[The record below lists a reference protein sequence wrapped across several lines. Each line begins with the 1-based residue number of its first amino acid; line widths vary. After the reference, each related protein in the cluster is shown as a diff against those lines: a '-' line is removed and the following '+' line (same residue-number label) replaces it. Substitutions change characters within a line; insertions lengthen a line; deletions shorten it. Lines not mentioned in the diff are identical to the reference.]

1 LPVFTKK
8 NIALIVK
15 NKIFMISDSIN
26 MKRREIIKIL
36 SVSPI
41 LGGGILSA
49 SQFQKAIAETA
60 KISIP
65 GRDLFKELGL
75 KTFINASCVCTR
87 LTASLMPQEVTQAI
101 TKGAEEFV
109 LLNDVLD
116 KVGEK
121 IAELCHAEAATVT
134 AGCWSALVQGL
145 AGVMTGMDRKKVMQ
159 LPNVD
164 GMKSEVI
171 LQKSHANGYH
181 QALTNTGAKLIIV
194 ETLEEVE
201 AAISEKTTMLWFLNR
216 ELNKGQIKYDQ
227 WLALGKKHKIP
238 TMIDIA
244 SDAHPVE
251 NLWKFN
257 DMGFDLVAISGGKA
271 MRGPQSAGI
280 LMGKKDLIA
289 AARLSAPPN
298 SGICRG
304 HKVNKEEILAMYV
317 ALERHIKMD
326 HVEEWKMWED
336 RMSIVISTIKNIKG
350 VKTDVF
356 IPEIANYTPTL
367 NLSWD
372 TGLIKMTG
380 MELRERLWNGNPG
393 IEVGGGGTMG
403 GKNIGI
409 ELSVW
414 QLKPGQEKILA
425 NRLREELLASIK

>member
-1 LPVFTKK
+1 
-8 NIALIVK
+8 
-15 NKIFMISDSIN
+15 
-26 MKRREIIKIL
+26 MKRRDLIKF
-36 SVSPI
+36 
-41 LGGGILSA
+41 LSA
-49 SQFQKAIAETA
+49 APLAGGMIGTGLTTQTA
-60 KISIP
+60 VAGESVTASA

-75 KTFINASCVCTR
+75 KTFINASCVCTS
-87 LTASLMPQEVTQAI
+87 LTASLMPPEVTQAI
-101 TKGAEEFV
+101 VKGAEEFV

-164 GMKSEVI
+164 GMKYEVI

-181 QALTNTGAKLIIV
+181 QALTNTGAKLILV
-194 ETLEEVE
+194 ETLEEAE
-201 AAISEKTTMLWFLNR
+201 AAINEKTAMLWFLNR
-216 ELNKGQIKYDQ
+216 ELNKGKLNYEQ
-227 WLALGKKHKIP
+227 WLALGKKHNIP

-244 SDAHPVE
+244 SDAHPVD

-326 HVEEWKMWED
+326 HEKEWKMWEAS
-336 RMSIVISTIKNIKG
+336 MAVIVNSIKG
-350 VKTDVF
+350 ISGVETEVF
-356 IPEIANYTPTL
+356 IPEIANNTPTL
-367 NLSWD
+367 HLSWD
-372 TGLIKMTG
+372 SNKIKMTG
-380 MELRERLWNGNPG
+380 KQLKERLWNGNPG
-393 IEVGGGGTMG
+393 IEVMGGGTMG
-403 GKNIGI
+403 GKKDGI

-414 QLKPGQEKILA
+414 QLKPGQEKIVA
-425 NRLREELLASIK
+425 GRVKEELMKASV

>member
-1 LPVFTKK
+1 
-8 NIALIVK
+8 
-15 NKIFMISDSIN
+15 
-26 MKRREIIKIL
+26 MKRRDLIKFL
-36 SVSPI
+36 SAAP
-41 LGGGILSA
+41 LAGGIIGTGLTTQTVVAGESVTASA
-49 SQFQKAIAETA
+49 
-60 KISIP
+60 

-75 KTFINASCVCTR
+75 KTFINASCVCTS
-87 LTASLMPQEVTQAI
+87 LTASLMPPEVTQAI
-101 TKGAEEFV
+101 VKGAEEFV

-145 AGVMTGMDRKKVMQ
+145 AGVMTGMDRKKVSQ

-164 GMKSEVI
+164 GMKYEVI

-181 QALTNTGAKLIIV
+181 QALTNTGAKLILV
-194 ETLEEVE
+194 ETLEEAE
-201 AAISEKTTMLWFLNR
+201 AAINEKTAMLWFLNR
-216 ELNKGQIKYDQ
+216 ELNKGKLNYEQ
-227 WLALGKKHKIP
+227 WLALGKKHNIP

-244 SDAHPVE
+244 SDAHPVD

-326 HVEEWKMWED
+326 HEKEWKMWEAS
-336 RMSIVISTIKNIKG
+336 MAVIVNSIKG
-350 VKTDVF
+350 ISGVETEVF
-356 IPEIANYTPTL
+356 IPEIANNTPTL
-367 NLSWD
+367 HLSWD
-372 TGLIKMTG
+372 SNKIKMTG
-380 MELRERLWNGNPG
+380 KQLKERLWNGNPG
-393 IEVGGGGTMG
+393 IEVMGGGTMG
-403 GKNIGI
+403 GKKDGI

-414 QLKPGQEKILA
+414 QLKPGQEKIVA
-425 NRLREELLASIK
+425 GRVKEELMKASV

>member
-1 LPVFTKK
+1 
-8 NIALIVK
+8 
-15 NKIFMISDSIN
+15 
-26 MKRREIIKIL
+26 MKRRELIKIL
-36 SVSPI
+36 SAAPI
-41 LGGGILSA
+41 AGGLIGSGIPFQSA
-49 SQFQKAIAETA
+49 FAEEA
-60 KISIP
+60 VMAAA

-75 KTFINASCVCTR
+75 KTFINASCVCTS
-87 LTASLMPQEVTQAI
+87 LTASLMPPEVTQAI

-121 IAELCHAEAATVT
+121 IAELCHAEAATVS

-159 LPNVD
+159 LPNIE

-181 QALTNTGAKLIIV
+181 QALTNTGAKLVIV
-194 ETLEEVE
+194 ETLEEAE
-201 AAISEKTTMLWFLNR
+201 AAINEKTAMLWFLNR
-216 ELNKGQIKYDQ
+216 ELSAGKLNYKQ
-227 WLALGKKHKIP
+227 WLSLGKKHKVP

-326 HVEEWKMWED
+326 HVKEWKSWED
-336 RMSIVISTIKNIKG
+336 AMAVIVNTVKNIKG
-350 VKTDVF
+350 VSQNVF
-356 IPEIANYTPTL
+356 VPEIANNTPTL
-367 NLSWD
+367 HLSWD
-372 TGLIKMTG
+372 ANLIKLTG
-380 MELRERLWNGNPG
+380 KQLKENLWNGNPG
-393 IEVGGGGTMG
+393 IEVMGGGTMG
-403 GKNIGI
+403 GKRDGI

-414 QLKPGQEKILA
+414 QLKPGQEKIVA
-425 NRLREELLASIK
+425 QRLKEELMKASV

>member
-1 LPVFTKK
+1 
-8 NIALIVK
+8 
-15 NKIFMISDSIN
+15 
-26 MKRREIIKIL
+26 MKRRDVIRLL
-36 SVSPI
+36 STAPI
-41 LGGGILSA
+41 AGGLISA
-49 SQFQKAIAETA
+49 IPVQDALA
-60 KISIP
+60 KEVTTP
-65 GRDLFKELGL
+65 VAGRDLFKELGL
-75 KTFINASCVCTR
+75 KTFINASCVCTS
-87 LTASLMPQEVTQAI
+87 LTASLMPPEVTQAI
-101 TKGAEEFV
+101 AKGAEEFV

-145 AGVMTGMDRKKVMQ
+145 AGTMTGMDRAKVMQ
-159 LPNVD
+159 LPNVE

-181 QALTNTGAKLIIV
+181 QALKNTGAKLIIV
-194 ETLEEVE
+194 ETLQEVE
-201 AAISEKTTMLWFLNR
+201 AAINEKTAMLWFLNR
-216 ELNKGQIKYDQ
+216 ELNKGQLNYEQ
-227 WLALGKKHKIP
+227 WISLGKKHKIP

-244 SDAHPVE
+244 SDAHPVD

-326 HVEEWKMWED
+326 HVKEWKEWED
-336 RMSIVISTIKNIKG
+336 SMAVVVNTIKNIKG
-350 VKTDVF
+350 VKTEVF

-367 NLSWD
+367 HLSWD
-372 TGLIKMTG
+372 QSLIKMTG
-380 MELRERLWNGNPG
+380 RDLKQRLWNGNPG
-393 IEVGGGGTMG
+393 IEVMGGGTMG
-403 GKNIGI
+403 GKRDGI

-414 QLKPGQEKILA
+414 QLKPGQEKIVA
-425 NRLREELLASIK
+425 ARLKEELQKASV

>member
-1 LPVFTKK
+1 
-8 NIALIVK
+8 
-15 NKIFMISDSIN
+15 
-26 MKRREIIKIL
+26 MKRRDLIKF
-36 SVSPI
+36 
-41 LGGGILSA
+41 LSA
-49 SQFQKAIAETA
+49 APLAGGMIGTGLTTQTVVAGETLA
-60 KISIP
+60 ASA

-75 KTFINASCVCTR
+75 KTFINASCVCTS
-87 LTASLMPQEVTQAI
+87 LTASLMPPEVTQAI
-101 TKGAEEFV
+101 VKGAEEFV

-164 GMKSEVI
+164 GMKYEVI

-181 QALTNTGAKLIIV
+181 QALTNTGAKLILV

-201 AAISEKTTMLWFLNR
+201 AAINEKTAMLWFLNR
-216 ELNKGQIKYDQ
+216 ELNKGKLNYEQ
-227 WLALGKKHKIP
+227 WLALGKKHNIP

-244 SDAHPVE
+244 SDAHPVD

-317 ALERHIKMD
+317 ALERHIKLD
-326 HVEEWKMWED
+326 HEKEWKMWEAS
-336 RMSIVISTIKNIKG
+336 MAVIVNSLKVVNG
-350 VKTDVF
+350 VETEVF
-356 IPEIANYTPTL
+356 IPEIANNTPTL
-367 NLSWD
+367 HLSWD
-372 TGLIKMTG
+372 NNKIKMTG
-380 MELRERLWNGNPG
+380 KQLKERLWNGNPG
-393 IEVGGGGTMG
+393 IEVMGGGTMG
-403 GKNIGI
+403 GKKDGI

-414 QLKPGQEKILA
+414 QLKPGQEKIVA
-425 NRLREELLASIK
+425 GRVKEELLKASV

>member
-1 LPVFTKK
+1 
-8 NIALIVK
+8 
-15 NKIFMISDSIN
+15 
-26 MKRREIIKIL
+26 MKRRELIKIL
-36 SVSPI
+36 SAAPI
-41 LGGGILSA
+41 AGGLIGSGIPFQSA
-49 SQFQKAIAETA
+49 FAEEAVIAA
-60 KISIP
+60 A

-87 LTASLMPQEVTQAI
+87 LTASLMPPEVTQAI
-101 TKGAEEFV
+101 TQGAEEFV
-109 LLNDVLD
+109 LLDDVLD

-121 IAELCHAEAATVT
+121 IAKLCHAEAATVS

-159 LPNVD
+159 LPNVE

-181 QALTNTGAKLIIV
+181 QALTNTGAKLVIV
-194 ETLEEVE
+194 ETLEEAE
-201 AAISEKTTMLWFLNR
+201 AAINEKTAMLWFLNR
-216 ELNKGQIKYDQ
+216 ELSAGKLNYEQ
-227 WLALGKKHKIP
+227 WLALGKKHKVP

-304 HKVNKEEILAMYV
+304 HKVNKEEIIAMYV

-326 HVEEWKMWED
+326 HEKEWKTWESA
-336 RMSIVISTIKNIKG
+336 MAVIVNTVNTIKG
-350 VKTDVF
+350 VSQEVF
-356 IPEIANYTPTL
+356 IPEIANHTPTL
-367 NLSWD
+367 HLSWD
-372 TGLIKMTG
+372 ENQIKLTGKQ
-380 MELRERLWNGNPG
+380 LRDSLWNGNPG
-393 IEVGGGGTMG
+393 IEVMGGGTMG
-403 GKNIGI
+403 TKRDGI

-414 QLKPGQEKILA
+414 QLKPGQEKIVA
-425 NRLREELLASIK
+425 NRIKEELLKASV

>member
-1 LPVFTKK
+1 
-8 NIALIVK
+8 
-15 NKIFMISDSIN
+15 
-26 MKRREIIKIL
+26 MKRRELIKIL
-36 SVSPI
+36 SAAPI
-41 LGGGILSA
+41 AGGLIGSGIPFQSVFAEEAVMASA
-49 SQFQKAIAETA
+49 
-60 KISIP
+60 

-87 LTASLMPQEVTQAI
+87 LTASLMPPEVTQAI
-101 TKGAEEFV
+101 TQGAEEFV
-109 LLNDVLD
+109 LLDDVLD

-145 AGVMTGMDRKKVMQ
+145 AAVMTGMDRKKVMQ
-159 LPNVD
+159 LPNVE

-181 QALTNTGAKLIIV
+181 QALTNTGAKLVIV
-194 ETLEEVE
+194 ETLEEAE
-201 AAISEKTTMLWFLNR
+201 AAINEKTAMLWFLNR
-216 ELNKGQIKYDQ
+216 ELSAGKLNYEQ
-227 WLALGKKHKIP
+227 WLALGKKHKVP

-280 LMGKKDLIA
+280 LMGKKDIIA

-326 HVEEWKMWED
+326 HVKEWKSWED
-336 RMSIVISTIKNIKG
+336 AMAVIVNTVNAIKG
-350 VKTDVF
+350 VSQEVF
-356 IPEIANYTPTL
+356 VPEIANNTPTL
-367 NLSWD
+367 HLSWD
-372 TGLIKMTG
+372 SNLIKLSG
-380 MELRERLWNGNPG
+380 KQLRDNLWNGNPG
-393 IEVGGGGTMG
+393 IEVMGGGTMG
-403 GKNIGI
+403 GKRDGI

-414 QLKPGQEKILA
+414 QLKPGQEKVIA
-425 NRLREELLASIK
+425 RRLKEELLKASV

>member
-1 LPVFTKK
+1 
-8 NIALIVK
+8 
-15 NKIFMISDSIN
+15 
-26 MKRREIIKIL
+26 MKRRELIKIL
-36 SVSPI
+36 SAAPI
-41 LGGGILSA
+41 AGGLIGSGIPFQSA
-49 SQFQKAIAETA
+49 FAEEA
-60 KISIP
+60 VMAAA

-75 KTFINASCVCTR
+75 KTFINASCVCTS
-87 LTASLMPQEVTQAI
+87 LTASLMPPEVTQAI
-101 TKGAEEFV
+101 AKGAEEFV

-121 IAELCHAEAATVT
+121 IAELCHAEAATVS
-134 AGCWSALVQGL
+134 AGCWSALVQDL

-159 LPNVD
+159 LPNVE

-181 QALTNTGAKLIIV
+181 QALTNTGAKLVIV
-194 ETLEEVE
+194 ETLEEAE
-201 AAISEKTTMLWFLNR
+201 AAINEKTAMLWFLNR
-216 ELNKGQIKYDQ
+216 ELSAGKLNYKQ
-227 WLALGKKHKIP
+227 WLSLGKKHKVP

-326 HVEEWKMWED
+326 HVKEWKSWED
-336 RMSIVISTIKNIKG
+336 AMAVIVNTVKNIKG
-350 VKTDVF
+350 VSQNVF
-356 IPEIANYTPTL
+356 VPEIANNTPTL
-367 NLSWD
+367 HLSWD
-372 TGLIKMTG
+372 ANLIKLTG
-380 MELRERLWNGNPG
+380 KQLKDNLWNGNPG
-393 IEVGGGGTMG
+393 IEVMGGGTMG
-403 GKNIGI
+403 GKRDGI

-414 QLKPGQEKILA
+414 QLKPGQEKVVA
-425 NRLREELLASIK
+425 RRLKEELLKASV

>member
-1 LPVFTKK
+1 
-8 NIALIVK
+8 
-15 NKIFMISDSIN
+15 
-26 MKRREIIKIL
+26 MKRRELIKIL
-36 SVSPI
+36 SAAPI
-41 LGGGILSA
+41 AGGLIGSGIPFQSA
-49 SQFQKAIAETA
+49 FADEVVLAA
-60 KISIP
+60 A

-87 LTASLMPQEVTQAI
+87 LTATLMPPEVTQAI
-101 TKGAEEFV
+101 TQGAEEFV
-109 LLNDVLD
+109 LLDDVLD

-159 LPNVD
+159 LPNVE

-194 ETLEEVE
+194 ETLEEAE
-201 AAISEKTTMLWFLNR
+201 AAINEKTAMLWFLNR
-216 ELNKGQIKYDQ
+216 ELSAGKLNYQQ
-227 WLALGKKHKIP
+227 WLSLGKKHKVP

-280 LMGKKDLIA
+280 LMGKKDIIA

-326 HVEEWKMWED
+326 HVKEWKSWED
-336 RMSIVISTIKNIKG
+336 AMAIIVNTLNTIKG
-350 VKTDVF
+350 VSQEVF
-356 IPEIANYTPTL
+356 VPEIANNTPTL
-367 NLSWD
+367 HLSWD
-372 TGLIKMTG
+372 ANLIKLSG
-380 MELRERLWNGNPG
+380 KQLRDNLWNGNPG
-393 IEVGGGGTMG
+393 IEVMGGGTMG
-403 GKNIGI
+403 AKRDGI

-414 QLKPGQEKILA
+414 QLKPGQEKIVA
-425 NRLREELLASIK
+425 RRLKEELMKASV

>member
-1 LPVFTKK
+1 
-8 NIALIVK
+8 
-15 NKIFMISDSIN
+15 
-26 MKRREIIKIL
+26 MKRRDLIKF
-36 SVSPI
+36 
-41 LGGGILSA
+41 LSA
-49 SQFQKAIAETA
+49 APLAGGMIGTGLTTQTVVAGESVAANA
-60 KISIP
+60 

-75 KTFINASCVCTR
+75 KTFINASCVCTS
-87 LTASLMPQEVTQAI
+87 LTASLMPPEVTQAI
-101 TKGAEEFV
+101 VKGAEEFV

-145 AGVMTGMDRKKVMQ
+145 AGVMTGMDRNKVMQ

-164 GMKSEVI
+164 GMKYEVI

-181 QALTNTGAKLIIV
+181 QALTNTGAKLILV
-194 ETLEEVE
+194 ETLEEAE
-201 AAISEKTTMLWFLNR
+201 AAINEKTAMLWFLNR
-216 ELNKGQIKYDQ
+216 ELNKGKLNYEQ
-227 WLALGKKHKIP
+227 WLALGKKHNIP

-244 SDAHPVE
+244 SDAHPVD

-317 ALERHIKMD
+317 ALERHIKLD
-326 HVEEWKMWED
+326 HEKEWKMWEAS
-336 RMSIVISTIKNIKG
+336 MAVIVNSLKVVNG
-350 VKTDVF
+350 VETEVF
-356 IPEIANYTPTL
+356 IPEIANNTPTL
-367 NLSWD
+367 HLSWD
-372 TGLIKMTG
+372 NNKIKMTG
-380 MELRERLWNGNPG
+380 KQLKERLWNGNPG
-393 IEVGGGGTMG
+393 IEVMGGGTMG
-403 GKNIGI
+403 GKKDGI

-414 QLKPGQEKILA
+414 QLKPGQEKIVA
-425 NRLREELLASIK
+425 GRVKEELLKASV

>member
-1 LPVFTKK
+1 
-8 NIALIVK
+8 
-15 NKIFMISDSIN
+15 
-26 MKRREIIKIL
+26 MKRRELIKIL
-36 SVSPI
+36 SAAPI
-41 LGGGILSA
+41 AGGLIGSGIPFQSA
-49 SQFQKAIAETA
+49 FAEEA
-60 KISIP
+60 VMAAA

-75 KTFINASCVCTR
+75 KTFINASCVCTS
-87 LTASLMPQEVTQAI
+87 LTASLMPPEVTQAI

-159 LPNVD
+159 LPNVE

-181 QALTNTGAKLIIV
+181 QALTNTGAKLVIV
-194 ETLEEVE
+194 ETLAEAE
-201 AAISEKTTMLWFLNR
+201 AAINEKTAMLWFLNR
-216 ELNKGQIKYDQ
+216 ELSAGKLNYEQ
-227 WLALGKKHKIP
+227 WLSLGKKHKVP

-280 LMGKKDLIA
+280 LMGKKDIIA

-326 HVEEWKMWED
+326 HVKEWKSWED
-336 RMSIVISTIKNIKG
+336 AMAVIVNTVKNIKG
-350 VKTDVF
+350 VSQNVF
-356 IPEIANYTPTL
+356 IPEIANHTPTL
-367 NLSWD
+367 HLSWD
-372 TGLIKMTG
+372 ANLIKLTG
-380 MELRERLWNGNPG
+380 KQLKDNLWNGNPG
-393 IEVGGGGTMG
+393 IEVMGGGTMG
-403 GKNIGI
+403 GKRDGI

-414 QLKPGQEKILA
+414 QLKPGQEKVIA
-425 NRLREELLASIK
+425 QRLKEELLKASV

>member
-1 LPVFTKK
+1 
-8 NIALIVK
+8 
-15 NKIFMISDSIN
+15 
-26 MKRREIIKIL
+26 MKRRELIKIL
-36 SVSPI
+36 SAAPI
-41 LGGGILSA
+41 AGGIIGSGIPFQSA
-49 SQFQKAIAETA
+49 FAEEA
-60 KISIP
+60 VAAAA

-87 LTASLMPQEVTQAI
+87 LTASLMPPEVTQAI
-101 TKGAEEFV
+101 TQGAEEFV
-109 LLNDVLD
+109 LLDDVLD

-181 QALTNTGAKLIIV
+181 QALTNTGAKLVIV
-194 ETLEEVE
+194 ETLEEAE
-201 AAISEKTTMLWFLNR
+201 AAINEKTAMLWFLNR
-216 ELNKGQIKYDQ
+216 ELSAGKLNYEQ
-227 WLALGKKHKIP
+227 WLSLGKKHKIP

-280 LMGKKDLIA
+280 LMGKKDIIA

-326 HVEEWKMWED
+326 HVKEWKTWEEA
-336 RMSIVISTIKNIKG
+336 MAVIVNTVKTIKG
-350 VKTDVF
+350 VSQEVF
-356 IPEIANYTPTL
+356 VPEIANNTPTL
-367 NLSWD
+367 HLAWD
-372 TGLIKMTG
+372 QNQIKLTGKQ
-380 MELRERLWNGNPG
+380 LRDNLWNGNPG
-393 IEVGGGGTMG
+393 IEVMGGGTMG
-403 GKNIGI
+403 TKRDGI

-414 QLKPGQEKILA
+414 QLKPGQEKIVA
-425 NRLREELLASIK
+425 RRLKEELLKASV

>member
-1 LPVFTKK
+1 
-8 NIALIVK
+8 
-15 NKIFMISDSIN
+15 
-26 MKRREIIKIL
+26 MKRRELIKIL
-36 SVSPI
+36 SAAPI
-41 LGGGILSA
+41 AGGLIGSGIPFQSA
-49 SQFQKAIAETA
+49 FAEEA
-60 KISIP
+60 VMAAA

-75 KTFINASCVCTR
+75 KTFINASCVCTS
-87 LTASLMPQEVTQAI
+87 LTASLMPPEVTQAI
-101 TKGAEEFV
+101 AKGAEEFV

-121 IAELCHAEAATVT
+121 IAELCHAEAATVS

-159 LPNVD
+159 LPNVE

-181 QALTNTGAKLIIV
+181 QALTNTGAKLVIV
-194 ETLEEVE
+194 ETLEEAE
-201 AAISEKTTMLWFLNR
+201 AAINEKTAMLWFLNR
-216 ELNKGQIKYDQ
+216 ELSAGKLNYKQ
-227 WLALGKKHKIP
+227 WLSLGKKHKVP

-271 MRGPQSAGI
+271 MRGLQSAGI
-280 LMGKKDLIA
+280 LMGKKDLTA

-326 HVEEWKMWED
+326 HVKEWKSWEVA
-336 RMSIVISTIKNIKG
+336 MAVIVNTVKHSKG
-350 VKTDVF
+350 VSQNVF
-356 IPEIANYTPTL
+356 VPEIANNTPTL
-367 NLSWD
+367 HLSWD
-372 TGLIKMTG
+372 ANLIKLTG
-380 MELRERLWNGNPG
+380 KQLKDNLWNGNPG
-393 IEVGGGGTMG
+393 IEVMGGGTMG
-403 GKNIGI
+403 GKRDGI

-414 QLKPGQEKILA
+414 QLKPGQEKVVA
-425 NRLREELLASIK
+425 RRLKEELLKASV

>member
-1 LPVFTKK
+1 
-8 NIALIVK
+8 
-15 NKIFMISDSIN
+15 
-26 MKRREIIKIL
+26 MKRRDLIKF
-36 SVSPI
+36 
-41 LGGGILSA
+41 LSA
-49 SQFQKAIAETA
+49 APLAGGMIGTGLTTQTA
-60 KISIP
+60 VAGESVTASA

-75 KTFINASCVCTR
+75 KTFINASCVCTS
-87 LTASLMPQEVTQAI
+87 LTASLMPPEVTQAI
-101 TKGAEEFV
+101 VKGAEEFV

-164 GMKSEVI
+164 GMKYEVI

-181 QALTNTGAKLIIV
+181 QALTNTGAKLILV
-194 ETLEEVE
+194 ETLEEAE
-201 AAISEKTTMLWFLNR
+201 AAINEKTAMLWFLNR
-216 ELNKGQIKYDQ
+216 ELNKGKLNYEQ

-244 SDAHPVE
+244 SDAHPVD

-326 HVEEWKMWED
+326 HEKEWKMWEAS
-336 RMSIVISTIKNIKG
+336 MAVIVNSIKG
-350 VKTDVF
+350 ISGVETEVF
-356 IPEIANYTPTL
+356 IPEIANNTPTL
-367 NLSWD
+367 HLSWD
-372 TGLIKMTG
+372 SNKIKMTG
-380 MELRERLWNGNPG
+380 KQLKERLWNGNPG
-393 IEVGGGGTMG
+393 IEVMGGGTMG
-403 GKNIGI
+403 GKKDGI

-414 QLKPGQEKILA
+414 QLKPGQEKIVA
-425 NRLREELLASIK
+425 GRVKEELMKASV

>member
-1 LPVFTKK
+1 
-8 NIALIVK
+8 
-15 NKIFMISDSIN
+15 
-26 MKRREIIKIL
+26 MKRRDLIKF
-36 SVSPI
+36 
-41 LGGGILSA
+41 LSA
-49 SQFQKAIAETA
+49 APLAGGMIGTGLTTQTVVAGESVTA
-60 KISIP
+60 NA

-75 KTFINASCVCTR
+75 KTFINASCVCTS
-87 LTASLMPQEVTQAI
+87 LTASLMPPEVTQAI
-101 TKGAEEFV
+101 VKGAEEFV

-145 AGVMTGMDRKKVMQ
+145 AGVMTGMDRNKVMQ

-164 GMKSEVI
+164 GMKYEVI

-201 AAISEKTTMLWFLNR
+201 SAINEKTAMLWFLNR
-216 ELNKGQIKYDQ
+216 ELHKGKVNYEQ
-227 WLALGKKHKIP
+227 WLALGKKHNIP

-244 SDAHPVE
+244 SDAHPVD

-317 ALERHIKMD
+317 ALERHIKLD
-326 HVEEWKMWED
+326 HEKEWKMWEAS
-336 RMSIVISTIKNIKG
+336 MAVIVNSLKVVNG
-350 VKTDVF
+350 VETEVF
-356 IPEIANYTPTL
+356 IPEIANNTPTL
-367 NLSWD
+367 HLSWD
-372 TGLIKMTG
+372 NNKIKMTG
-380 MELRERLWNGNPG
+380 KQLKERLWNGNPG
-393 IEVGGGGTMG
+393 IEVMGGGTMG
-403 GKNIGI
+403 GKKDGI

-414 QLKPGQEKILA
+414 QLKPGQEKIVA
-425 NRLREELLASIK
+425 GRVKEELLKASV

>member
-1 LPVFTKK
+1 L
-8 NIALIVK
+8 
-15 NKIFMISDSIN
+15 
-26 MKRREIIKIL
+26 KRRELIKLL
-36 SVSPI
+36 SAAPI
-41 LGGGILSA
+41 AGGIIGSGIPFQSAFAEEALLSA
-49 SQFQKAIAETA
+49 E
-60 KISIP
+60 

-87 LTASLMPQEVTQAI
+87 LTASLMPPEVTQAI
-101 TKGAEEFV
+101 TQGAEEFV
-109 LLNDVLD
+109 LLDDVLD

-121 IAELCHAEAATVT
+121 IAALCHAEAATVT

-145 AGVMTGMDRKKVMQ
+145 AGVMTGMDHKKVMQ

-164 GMKSEVI
+164 GMRFEVI

-181 QALTNTGAKLIIV
+181 QALTNTGAKLVIV
-194 ETLEEVE
+194 ETLEEAE
-201 AAISEKTTMLWFLNR
+201 AAISEKTAMLWFLNR
-216 ELNKGQIKYDQ
+216 ELSAGKLNYEQ
-227 WLALGKKHKIP
+227 WLSLGKKHKVP

-326 HVEEWKMWED
+326 HEKEWKIWENA
-336 RMSIVISTIKNIKG
+336 MGVIVNTINNIKG
-350 VKTDVF
+350 VSQEVF
-356 IPEIANYTPTL
+356 IPEIANHTPTL
-367 NLSWD
+367 HLSWD
-372 TGLIKMTG
+372 ENLIKMTG
-380 MELRERLWNGNPG
+380 GQLKERLWNGNPG
-393 IEVGGGGTMG
+393 IEVMGGGTMG
-403 GKNIGI
+403 TKRDGI

-414 QLKPGQEKILA
+414 QLKPGQEKIVA
-425 NRLREELLASIK
+425 RRLNEELLKASV

>member
-1 LPVFTKK
+1 
-8 NIALIVK
+8 
-15 NKIFMISDSIN
+15 
-26 MKRREIIKIL
+26 MKRRELIKIL
-36 SVSPI
+36 SAAPI
-41 LGGGILSA
+41 AGGLIGSGIPFQSVFAEEAVMASA
-49 SQFQKAIAETA
+49 
-60 KISIP
+60 

-87 LTASLMPQEVTQAI
+87 LTATLMPPEVTQAI
-101 TKGAEEFV
+101 TQGAEEFV
-109 LLNDVLD
+109 LLDDVLD

-159 LPNVD
+159 LPNVE

-181 QALTNTGAKLIIV
+181 QALTNTGAKLVIV
-194 ETLEEVE
+194 ETLEEAE
-201 AAISEKTTMLWFLNR
+201 AAINEKTAMLWFLNR
-216 ELNKGQIKYDQ
+216 ELSAGKLNYEQ
-227 WLALGKKHKIP
+227 WLALGKKHKVP

-280 LMGKKDLIA
+280 LMGKKDIIA

-326 HVEEWKMWED
+326 HVKEWKSWED
-336 RMSIVISTIKNIKG
+336 AMAVIVNTVNAIKG
-350 VKTDVF
+350 VSQEVF
-356 IPEIANYTPTL
+356 VPEIANNTPTL
-367 NLSWD
+367 HLSWD
-372 TGLIKMTG
+372 SNLIKLSG
-380 MELRERLWNGNPG
+380 KQLRDNLWNGNPG
-393 IEVGGGGTMG
+393 IEVMGGGTMG
-403 GKNIGI
+403 GKRDGI

-414 QLKPGQEKILA
+414 QLKPGQEKVIA
-425 NRLREELLASIK
+425 QRLKEELLKASV

>member
-1 LPVFTKK
+1 
-8 NIALIVK
+8 
-15 NKIFMISDSIN
+15 
-26 MKRREIIKIL
+26 MKRRDLIKF
-36 SVSPI
+36 
-41 LGGGILSA
+41 LSA
-49 SQFQKAIAETA
+49 APLAGGMIGTGLTTQTVVAGESVTA
-60 KISIP
+60 NA

-75 KTFINASCVCTR
+75 KTFINASCVCTS
-87 LTASLMPQEVTQAI
+87 LTASLMPPEVTQAI
-101 TKGAEEFV
+101 VKGAEEFV

-164 GMKSEVI
+164 GMKYEVI

-181 QALTNTGAKLIIV
+181 QALTNTGAKLILV
-194 ETLEEVE
+194 ETLEEAE
-201 AAISEKTTMLWFLNR
+201 AAINEKTAMLWFLNR
-216 ELNKGQIKYDQ
+216 ELHKGKVNYEQ
-227 WLALGKKHKIP
+227 WLALGKKHNIP

-244 SDAHPVE
+244 SDAHPVD

-317 ALERHIKMD
+317 ALERHIKLD
-326 HVEEWKMWED
+326 HEKEWKMWEAS
-336 RMSIVISTIKNIKG
+336 MAVIVNSLKVVNG
-350 VKTDVF
+350 VETEVF
-356 IPEIANYTPTL
+356 IPEIANNTPTL
-367 NLSWD
+367 HLSWD
-372 TGLIKMTG
+372 NNKIKMTG
-380 MELRERLWNGNPG
+380 KQLKERLWNGNPG
-393 IEVGGGGTMG
+393 IEVMGGGTMG
-403 GKNIGI
+403 GKKDGI

-414 QLKPGQEKILA
+414 QLKPGQEKIVA
-425 NRLREELLASIK
+425 GRVKEELLKASV